1 MSEISPKNQ
10 NADKFINP
18 YQDTD
23 FELSRERLL
32 GSSASSSASINRALA
47 SDSSTSS
54 VNVLGAIAS
63 VLGIIGSQV

>member
-23 FELSRERLL
+23 FELSRERPS

-63 VLGIIGSQV
+63 VLEIIGSQV